1 MEKAR
6 AQEPVGSV
14 EGRGRLAGRRILV
27 VGAGTE
33 AFPNVGALP
42 GNGRAIAVL
51 AGCEGAAVAC
61 ADRDEAAA
69 AATAHAIIAKGGK
82 ADVVVADVGDA
93 QSCRRLVE
101 EAEKKLAGL
110 DGLVLNV
117 GIFLGRK
124 LDGTEAEDW
133 TRSFEI
139 NVRSHALVSRWALPV
154 LEVGSSI
161 VFTGSIAGLGVPG
174 YPTMAPAY
182 DASKA
187 ALLGLC
193 RHVAVEGARREVRAN
208 LIAPGLIDTPLQR
221 RIAKGKDPVV
231 DQVPLRRAGSAWEVA
246 YAALFLLSVESSYV
260 TGQVLAVDG
269 GLTMR

>member
-1 MEKAR
+1 LEIGR
-6 AQEPVGSV
+6 AAEPGSV
-14 EGRGRLAGRRILV
+14 FEGRGRLSGRRVLV
-27 VGAGTE
+27 VGAGMQ
-33 AFPNVGALP
+33 AGPGSSAII

-69 AATAHAIIAKGGK
+69 AGTASAILEKGGK
-82 ADVVVADVGDA
+82 AEVVIADVGDPDR
-93 QSCRRLVE
+93 CRSLVE
-101 EAEKKLAGL
+101 EAERKLGGL

-117 GIFLGRK
+117 GIFVGRK
-124 LDGTEAEDW
+124 LDGTDAADW
-133 TRSFEI
+133 TRAFDI
-139 NVRSHALVSRWALPV
+139 NVRSHALVVRWALPL
-154 LEVGSSI
+154 LEPGSSI

-182 DASKA
+182 DATKA

-193 RHVAVEGARREVRAN
+193 RHVAVEGARRDVRAN
-208 LIAPGLIDTPLQR
+208 LVAPGLIDTPLQR
-221 RIAKGKDPVV
+221 NIGKGRDPVV
-231 DQVPLRRAGSAWEVA
+231 DRVPLQRAGSAWEVA
-246 YAALFLLSVESSYV
+246 HAVLFLLASESSYV

>member
-1 MEKAR
+1 METLHAR
-6 AQEPVGSV
+6 EPSSLSD
-14 EGRGRLAGRRILV
+14 GRGRLQGRRVLV
-27 VGAGTE
+27 LGAGTDKVE
-33 AFPNVGALP
+33 NFESLP

-61 ADRDEAAA
+61 VDRDSAAA
-69 AATAHAIIAKGGK
+69 AATAEAIIAKGGK
-82 ADVVVADVGDA
+82 ADVVVADVADPER
-93 QSCRRLVE
+93 CRTLVE
-101 EAEKKLAGL
+101 ESAAKLGGL

-124 LDGTEAEDW
+124 LSGTSGDDW
-133 TRSFEI
+133 DRSFEI
-139 NVRSHALVSRWALPV
+139 NVRSHALVSTHAMEIFPP
-154 LEVGSSI
+154 GSSI
-161 VFTGSIAGLGVPG
+161 VFTGSVAGLGVPA

-187 ALLGLC
+187 ALLGLS
-193 RHVAVEGARREVRAN
+193 RHLANEGARRGIRAN

-221 RIAKGKDPVV
+221 RIAKGKDPIV

-246 YAALFLLSVESSYV
+246 YAAVFLLSGESSYV

-269 GLTMR
+269 GMTMR